1 MSIDD
6 KGTSRRPR
14 SAWEPRLVAI
24 AVACWVIGIAA
35 FVWMLV
41 LATR

>member
-6 KGTSRRPR
+6 KGTRKGLRP
-14 SAWEPRLVAI
+14 AWQPRLVAI